1 MSICIQTVLG
11 ILTPVETGDKKNWRA
26 MNMGYNFQGQYTP
39 LPKIIYPWDRFS
51 RSIVSQRE
59 QYDRDGI
66 YISDKT
72 RQFVYDAIELLLNRY
87 KKNQQN

>member
-1 MSICIQTVLG
+1 MG
-11 ILTPVETGDKKNWRA
+11 ILTPVETGDVKNWRA
-26 MNMGYNFQGQYTP
+26 MNMGYNFQAQYVP

-59 QYDRDGI
+59 QFDRDGT

-72 RQFVYDAIELLLNRY
+72 RQFVYEAVELLLNRY
-87 KKNQQN
+87 LRKEIEVFF